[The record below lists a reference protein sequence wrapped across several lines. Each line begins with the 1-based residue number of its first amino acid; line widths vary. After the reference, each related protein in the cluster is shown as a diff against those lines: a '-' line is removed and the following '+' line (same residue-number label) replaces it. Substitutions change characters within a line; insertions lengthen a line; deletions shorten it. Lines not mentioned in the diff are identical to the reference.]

1 VTIEDILSIYDASQH
16 PDVMDGKITEKEA
29 LGEFL
34 DQFDT
39 LEKDGIVTR
48 EEFLDYYRDVSA
60 SIDGDDYFEL
70 MIRNAWHISGGE
82 GAMENTSNLR
92 VLVIHGD
99 NSEEIVEVKN
109 DFGMD
114 RDDINAIRKKLLE

>member
-1 VTIEDILSIYDASQH
+1 MTIEDILSIYDASQH